1 MDAVTITFLA
11 IGCFSL
17 LLLVLSLVG
26 GHVHLGHL
34 HLGHLHIGHL
44 HVGAHAGTAGD
55 TGGGIELTLPA
66 IAGFLGALGFGGAI
80 AASLFDGHGAGT
92 VLLALVVGLVLAVPA
107 AWAGGKLMRAAMD
120 MNTDGTLQSSDLV
133 GATGVV
139 ISPVPADGY
148 GAVRLAVAGQQIRFN
163 ARSDEPLAL
172 GTRVLV
178 IEVPT
183 STSVLVEPTTGIG
196 LTDPTVL

>member
-17 LLLVLSLVG
+17 LLLVLSLLG
-26 GHVHLGHL
+26 GHLHLGHVHLGHVHL
-34 HLGHLHIGHL
+34 HLGQG
-44 HVGAHAGTAGD
+44 HAGQAD
-55 TGGGIELTLPA
+55 GGGLELTLPA
-66 IAGFLGALGFGGAI
+66 IAGFLGGFGFLGALGAQLWPGHGGAT
-80 AASLFDGHGAGT
+80 L
-92 VLLALVVGLVLAVPA
+92 LLALVVGLVAAVPVG
-107 AWAGGKLMRAAMD
+107 WAGGRLMRAAMD
-120 MNTDGTLQSSDLV
+120 MNTDKTPESGDLV

-139 ISPVPADGY
+139 VSPVPADGL
-148 GAVRLAVAGQQIRFN
+148 GAVRLSVAGQQMKFN
-163 ARSDEPLAL
+163 ARSAEPLAL

-183 STSVLVEPTTGIG
+183 STSVLVEPTSGIG